1 MEWLNP
7 TYLWT
12 LAAAPLAAV
21 VFLWAAWKRRQALQR
36 FAGRPVVE
44 RLLATV
50 RSRRRGLRATLV
62 TISILLM
69 AMALAGPRFGKNT
82 REVSR
87 EGVDLVIALDV
98 SRSMYARDIA
108 PSRLERA
115 KNEIK
120 QMLDELSGSRVSLVV
135 FAGDAFI
142 QCPLT
147 SDYSALRLFLDA
159 AEPSM
164 IPTQGTD
171 FSAALSKAMDAFET
185 ASSDV
190 QTDPRSRAVLFVSDG
205 ENHGGNLQETVEK
218 AREAGIT
225 LFAAGVG
232 TGEGG
237 PIPLYE
243 DGQRTGY
250 KRDRSGQIVQ
260 TRLHESSL
268 KTLAANGAYFR
279 IARTSSSLQQVIPA
293 LRQLQTTSLGTETF
307 EEYTERFQ
315 WPLAL
320 ALLLLLLERLVHY
333 GPRRAQSTPY
343 EEAAA

>member
-1 MEWLNP
+1 MEWLHP

-12 LAAAPLAAV
+12 LAAAPV
-21 VFLWAAWKRRQALQR
+21 VATIFLWAAWKRRQALQR
-36 FAGRPVVE
+36 FASRPVVK

-62 TISILLM
+62 TVSILLM
-69 AMALAGPRFGKNT
+69 ALALAGPRFGTST

-87 EGVDLVIALDV
+87 EGVDLVVALDV
-98 SRSMYARDIA
+98 SRSMQARDIA

-120 QMLDELSGSRVSLVV
+120 QMLEELSGSRVSLVV

-159 AEPSM
+159 ADPSM
-164 IPTQGTD
+164 VPTQGTD
-171 FSAALSKAMDAFET
+171 FGAALSKAMDAFET
-185 ASSDV
+185 ASSEV
-190 QTDPRSRAVLFVSDG
+190 RSDPRSRAVLFVSDG
-205 ENHGGNLQETVEK
+205 ENHGGNLQETIEN
-218 AREAGIT
+218 ARQAGVT

-232 TGEGG
+232 TEEGG
-237 PIPLYE
+237 PIPLYR
-243 DGQRTGY
+243 DGRRTGY

-260 TRLHESSL
+260 TRLEESSL
-268 KTLAANGAYFR
+268 KRLAADGAYFR

-333 GPRRAQSTPY
+333 WPRRAQSARY
-343 EEAAA
+343 DEVAV